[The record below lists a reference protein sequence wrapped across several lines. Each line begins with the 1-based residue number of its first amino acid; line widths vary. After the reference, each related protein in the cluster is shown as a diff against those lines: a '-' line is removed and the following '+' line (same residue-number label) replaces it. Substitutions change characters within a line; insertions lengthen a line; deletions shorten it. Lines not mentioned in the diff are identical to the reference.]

1 MAITRVGV
9 MANPPTNIG
18 DYTHILAHL
27 DAYAKQVGNQ
37 GMLLTQ
43 WGNASGVPAIAKG
56 SYISHGGTLFVVDT
70 EDFLV
75 AAPASNGTYYLRVAE
90 SGASLAISW
99 VTSIGGYTWNAIYN
113 GLYDGSENQ
122 ILPYMLIK
130 TGAVLEKWKIS
141 NLMQGGNFNR
151 VDYLGR
157 VIMGA
162 LTCASVDTGSG
173 PISGASVGVTGEIS
187 GASINTAGLG
197 NFLIGQN
204 LRTTDSPTFAEMIT
218 GNGPKKFTYEEAVF
232 TSNTQT
238 IYMSTMISGELKMVY
253 ARRSGGNLHTL
264 RLPSGGSFLVFGYGY
279 FTAGESTAVRHI
291 TTSSLW
297 SGGSE
302 VGMNISDSMF
312 ANVLVYRI

>member
-75 AAPASNGTYYLRVAE
+75 AAPASNGTYYLRVAG

-173 PISGASVGVTGEIS
+173 VFTFNQGVK
-187 GASINTAGLG
+187 
-197 NFLIGQN
+197 
-204 LRTTDSPTFAEMIT
+204 TTDSPNFAGLSVGGVSMRRV
-218 GNGPKKFTYEEAVF
+218 K
-232 TSNTQT
+232 Q
-238 IYMSTMISGELKMVY
+238 VY
-253 ARRSGGNLHTL
+253 I
-264 RLPSGGSFLVFGYGY
+264 SGGSFYERLSAMWVGDVSVINLAPDRMGINDGTELYLPDDTGKY
-279 FTAGESTAVRHI
+279 YCMGRFTVDSVVKGVNNETPDTWHLIPGGTRIAAATTGGNPHDGTIIVVRV
-291 TTSSLW
+291 S
-297 SGGSE
+297 
-302 VGMNISDSMF
+302 
-312 ANVLVYRI
+312 

>member
-75 AAPASNGTYYLRVAE
+75 AAPASNGTYYLRVAG

-141 NLMQGGNFNR
+141 NLMQGAGFVT
-151 VDYLGR
+151 VDYLGAI
-157 VIMGA
+157 VGTSLAVTGA
-162 LTCASVDTGSG
+162 ISGASVDTGQ
-173 PISGASVGVTGEIS
+173 GATEVHLMDQNVRTIDNVTFSRLGIITSRRQIIFNGATTGVMDN
-187 GASINTAGLG
+187 IN
-197 NFLIGQN
+197 I
-204 LRTTDSPTFAEMIT
+204 
-218 GNGPKKFTYEEAVF
+218 
-232 TSNTQT
+232 
-238 IYMSTMISGELKMVY
+238 GELVDVTFQGWH
-253 ARRSGGNLHTL
+253 SSESQGECI
-264 RLPSGGSFLVFGYGY
+264 LPSGYLFCVALATMMEGAVV
-279 FTAGESTAVRHI
+279 STGVK
-291 TTSSLW
+291 T
-297 SGGSE
+297 GGSTIAT
-302 VGMNISDSMF
+302 VVAGLPHVYG
-312 ANVLVYRI
+312 VLRVWRIA

>member
-9 MANPPTNIG
+9 MANPPTNID

-75 AAPASNGTYYLRVAE
+75 AAPASNGTYYLRVAG
-90 SGASLAISW
+90 SGASLAVSW

-162 LTCASVDTGSG
+162 LTCASVDTGQGANELYGMDQDVKKTSAVEF
-173 PISGASVGVTGEIS
+173 ASVNTGFGANEVYKLSEQTIAFGTVTGTDKIMSMSAMDIKEIRMVNTTGIITKQTS
-187 GASINTAGLG
+187 ASYYISLKLPAGG
-197 NFLIGQN
+197 TYFVVGQS
-204 LRTTDSPTFAEMIT
+204 DPYAER
-218 GNGPKKFTYEEAVF
+218 V
-232 TSNTQT
+232 
-238 IYMSTMISGELKMVY
+238 
-253 ARRSGGNLHTL
+253 
-264 RLPSGGSFLVFGYGY
+264 LVFGGV
-279 FTAGESTAVRHI
+279 F
-291 TTSSLW
+291 
-297 SGGSE
+297 SGGTI
-302 VGMNISDSMF
+302 VAQAQNQYNNDTPFNVALIIRRIS
-312 ANVLVYRI
+312 

>member
-75 AAPASNGTYYLRVAE
+75 AAPASNGTYYLRVAG

-141 NLMQGGNFNR
+141 NLMQAIINC
-151 VDYLGR
+151 VP
-157 VIMGA
+157 
-162 LTCASVDTGSG
+162 CASVDTGSG
-173 PISGASVGVTGEIS
+173 AMTFDQGVKTTNSPNFVGLSVGGVS
-187 GASINTAGLG
+187 MRRVK
-197 NFLIGQN
+197 Q
-204 LRTTDSPTFAEMIT
+204 
-218 GNGPKKFTYEEAVF
+218 
-232 TSNTQT
+232 
-238 IYMSTMISGELKMVY
+238 VY
-253 ARRSGGNLHTL
+253 I
-264 RLPSGGSFLVFGYGY
+264 SGGSFYERLSAMWVGDVSVIDLAPDRVGINDGTELYLPNDTGKY
-279 FTAGESTAVRHI
+279 YCMGRFTVDSVVKGVNNGTPDTWYLIPGGTKIASSTTGGNPHDGTIIVVRV
-291 TTSSLW
+291 S
-297 SGGSE
+297 
-302 VGMNISDSMF
+302 
-312 ANVLVYRI
+312 

>member
-9 MANPPTNIG
+9 MANPPTNID

-75 AAPASNGTYYLRVAE
+75 AAPASNGTYYLRVAG

-162 LTCASVDTGSG
+162 LTCASVDTGFG
-173 PISGASVGVTGEIS
+173 ANEVYKISEETIAFGDVYGTDKTMSISAMDIKEIRMVNTTGS
-187 GASINTAGLG
+187 A
-197 NFLIGQN
+197 N
-204 LRTTDSPTFAEMIT
+204 LESATDSSLFLKLPA
-218 GNGPKKFTYEEAVF
+218 GGTYFVVGQ
-232 TSNTQT
+232 TDRLNTKA
-238 IYMSTMISGELKMVY
+238 IIIRAGVY
-253 ARRSGGNLHTL
+253 SGGTIVAQAQNYEANPTPFNVALI
-264 RLPSGGSFLVFGYGY
+264 
-279 FTAGESTAVRHI
+279 VRR
-291 TTSSLW
+291 
-297 SGGSE
+297 
-302 VGMNISDSMF
+302 IS
-312 ANVLVYRI
+312 

>member
-75 AAPASNGTYYLRVAE
+75 AAPASNGTYYLRVAG
-90 SGASLAISW
+90 SGASLAVSW

-130 TGAVLEKWKIS
+130 TGAILEKWKIT

-162 LTCASVDTGSG
+162 LTCASVDTGNATVGGTLGFASLNPDNSTETSVPLSPGSTHVFPKGAYAIMSFSG
-173 PISGASVGVTGEIS
+173 YLKI
-187 GASINTAGLG
+187 
-197 NFLIGQN
+197 
-204 LRTTDSPTFAEMIT
+204 EMKY
-218 GNGPKKFTYEEAVF
+218 GSDWVRF
-232 TSNTQT
+232 
-238 IYMSTMISGELKMVY
+238 
-253 ARRSGGNLHTL
+253 SGG
-264 RLPSGGSFLVFGYGY
+264 FV
-279 FTAGESTAVRHI
+279 
-291 TTSSLW
+291 
-297 SGGSE
+297 
-302 VGMNISDSMF
+302 ISDGVNFRLSNDSSETYIFKM
-312 ANVLVYRI
+312 RKW

>member
-75 AAPASNGTYYLRVAE
+75 AAPASNGTYYLRVAG

-173 PISGASVGVTGEIS
+173 PISGASVGVTGAIS
-187 GASINTAGLG
+187 GASVGFASLNPGNSTETSIQLSALGSQIIPNGAYAISIDDPVLVCQMKYGSDWLNIFNSPGGFVISDGVNFRIRNT
-197 NFLIGQN
+197 
-204 LRTTDSPTFAEMIT
+204 
-218 GNGPKKFTYEEAVF
+218 
-232 TSNTQT
+232 
-238 IYMSTMISGELKMVY
+238 
-253 ARRSGGNLHTL
+253 
-264 RLPSGGSFLVFGYGY
+264 
-279 FTAGESTAVRHI
+279 
-291 TTSSLW
+291 TTSVAHTIKMRKW
-297 SGGSE
+297 
-302 VGMNISDSMF
+302 
-312 ANVLVYRI
+312 

>member
-75 AAPASNGTYYLRVAE
+75 AAPASNGTYYLRVAG

-162 LTCASVDTGSG
+162 LASLAVTGAISGASLDTGSG
-173 PISGASVGVTGEIS
+173 AMTFDQGVK
-187 GASINTAGLG
+187 
-197 NFLIGQN
+197 
-204 LRTTDSPTFAEMIT
+204 TTDSVVFANINPPIDNSSAVMPQVGI
-218 GNGPKKFTYEEAVF
+218 GGFTYAVSTYPVENSGAKIWIPTTGIFIVHIEFDATPLSAMSPTTPIIHF
-232 TSNTQT
+232 TTRQADGWSMEITQNAPAG
-238 IYMSTMISGELKMVY
+238 SQ
-253 ARRSGGNLHTL
+253 L
-264 RLPSGGSFLVFGYGY
+264 R
-279 FTAGESTAVRHI
+279 AWA
-291 TTSSLW
+291 
-297 SGGSE
+297 
-302 VGMNISDSMF
+302 M
-312 ANVLVYRI
+312 RIA